1 MRPILCFD
9 STKYGETLLPGLH
22 DGEIPAPEDINDYIW
37 SLKLLP
43 VIKE

>member
-9 STKYGETLLPGLH
+9 STKYGETFLPGLH
-22 DGEIPAPEDINDYIW
+22 DREIPAPEDINDYIW